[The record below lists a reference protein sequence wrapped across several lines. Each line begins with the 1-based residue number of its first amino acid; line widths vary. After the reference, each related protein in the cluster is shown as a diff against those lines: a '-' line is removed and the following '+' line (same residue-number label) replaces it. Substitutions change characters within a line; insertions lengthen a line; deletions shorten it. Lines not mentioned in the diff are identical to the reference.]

1 MNFGIIGCGAVSKK
15 RIFSMGDDDRLV
27 SACSHDINRAKEFCD
42 LKHGAIP
49 TTNPLDIANNKDIS
63 AVFISGKHCDLAP
76 PALECVKR
84 GKHVLI
90 EKPCAISSSELIE
103 MKDAAKQT
111 GALIKL
117 GYNHRHHPSFL
128 AARKMVDDGL
138 IGKLMFIRGCYGHGG
153 RINYDGEWRADVSKS
168 GGGELID
175 KGVHLIDLS
184 RWFLGEF
191 SEVNGNLQSYFWK
204 KMIDD
209 NAFVSLKTQNNNLA
223 WLHVSCTEW
232 KNKFTFEIY
241 GETGKILI
249 DGLGRSYGTETLS
262 LFVMSP
268 EMGPPNTMVYK
279 YDGDDN
285 SWKHEQD
292 EFKMEIEKNIKP
304 SPSVDDGI
312 EILKIVEKLYKK

>member
-1 MNFGIIGCGAVSKK
+1 MNFGIIGCGAISKK
-15 RIFSMGDDDRLV
+15 RIFAMGDDDRLV
-27 SACSHDINRAKEFCD
+27 SVYSHDINRAMEFCA
-42 LKHGAIP
+42 LRQGAIP
-49 TTNPLDIANNKDIS
+49 TTELLDVANNKNVT
-63 AVFISGKHCDLAP
+63 AVFISGKHCDLAR

-103 MKDAAKQT
+103 IRDVAKQT
-111 GALIKL
+111 GALVKL

-128 AARKMVDDGL
+128 DARKMVDAGK
-138 IGKLMFIRGCYGHGG
+138 IGKLMFIRACYGHGG
-153 RINYDGEWRADVSKS
+153 RVNYDGEWRADISKS

-184 RWFLGEF
+184 RWFLGDF
-191 SEVNGNLQSYFWK
+191 AEVSGELQSYFWK

-209 NAFVSLKTQNNNLA
+209 NAFVLLKTKNDKLA

-232 KNKFTFEIY
+232 KNKFAFEIY

-249 DGLGRSYGTETLS
+249 DGLGRSYGTETLY
-262 LFVMSP
+262 LYTMTA
-268 EMGPPNTMVYK
+268 EMGPPHTVVYK
-279 YDGDDN
+279 YEGDDN

-292 EFKMEIEKNIKP
+292 EFKLEIESNIEP
-304 SPSVDDGI
+304 SPNINDGI
-312 EILKIVEKLYKK
+312 EILRIVEKLYKK